1 MSLIPLG
8 TIYDPFVARALEPWS
23 YGMYAGGQSIL
34 VGTPSGVTL
43 APEGGAQVHHHT
55 VHRPGTTELHRV
67 GAGVRAGLGV
77 AHAARDEPRR
87 HPGRDV
93 ELLPALH
100 PPRLP
105 GPRAAAG
112 GPHAGCPTTQPGG
125 ARECRI
131 THHDPATEAVTLVGV
146 GAVLPE
152 VVDAA
157 RVLGKHGIVAGVVCL
172 TSPDLVF
179 RSWEARSR
187 AGAHSVSPIIEDL
200 FPATYS
206 APLVA
211 VLDGHPHT
219 LSFLA
224 GARGDP
230 IRCLGVRD
238 FGQSSSLTDAYAL
251 HEIDSPAIVDAD
263 LALVSR

>member
-1 MSLIPLG
+1 
-8 TIYDPFVARALEPWS
+8 
-23 YGMYAGGQSIL
+23 
-34 VGTPSGVTL
+34 
-43 APEGGAQVHHHT
+43 
-55 VHRPGTTELHRV
+55 
-67 GAGVRAGLGV
+67 
-77 AHAARDEPRR
+77 
-87 HPGRDV
+87 
-93 ELLPALH
+93 
-100 PPRLP
+100 
-105 GPRAAAG
+105 
-112 GPHAGCPTTQPGG
+112 
-125 ARECRI
+125 
-131 THHDPATEAVTLVGV
+131 
-146 GAVLPE
+146 VLPE